1 MTLRTLLALLP
12 VLAVLAA
19 LCLSSHAGNTPRFTT
34 IQTVNES
41 MCASACEVSSM
52 CNWTVFD
59 SVNSTC
65 YFLECPN
72 ITICQSIN
80 VEALLKK
87 QEADVSTDP
96 EPVTPALSTST
107 PHMPVPETTSTPQ
120 PASLVPANTSDNGT
134 LKAAGSTNAD
144 RKLNDSLTLN
154 GTIGDDLGQGTPVVN
169 QTQNQSSV
177 IIPTATPKAKEPVSP
192 QSSSMVPS
200 VAVAATTHPAPT
212 TATATTLH
220 TTKSTST
227 TTSTTT
233 TTTTQRQPIP
243 TTARTPPRTT
253 TITTTTSPATSTVT
267 TTTAS
272 TTPITEIVTT
282 TTSTTAVVKE
292 ASPPTTKKATS
303 TQGPSGNVPQAGT
316 TTSKAGTGEEGGTNN
331 AGIDIAA
338 GPLTRQLVDTS
349 SLLAV
354 FLFGLIFFLVTV
366 ALFLRKAYDSYKK
379 RDYTQVDYLIN
390 GMYSDSGV

>member
-12 VLAVLAA
+12 VLAVLAVP
-19 LCLSSHAGNTPRFTT
+19 CLSSHAGNAPRITT
-34 IQTVNES
+34 IQTMNQS
-41 MCASACEVSSM
+41 MCASECKTSNG

-59 SVNSTC
+59 SENSTC
-65 YFLECPN
+65 YFLDCPN
-72 ITICQSIN
+72 ITVCHSIT
-80 VEALLKK
+80 VEELLRK
-87 QEADVSTDP
+87 QEADVSADP
-96 EPVTPALSTST
+96 EPVIPALSTST
-107 PHMPVPETTSTPQ
+107 PHTPVPETTSTPQ
-120 PASLVPANTSDNGT
+120 PASLVPTTKLNNYSAFNGT
-134 LKAAGSTNAD
+134 VPAPS
-144 RKLNDSLTLN
+144 SS
-154 GTIGDDLGQGTPVVN
+154 GDNLGQGAPVIN
-169 QTQNQSSV
+169 QAQNQSSV
-177 IIPTATPKAKEPVSP
+177 ITPSATPKAKELVT
-192 QSSSMVPS
+192 
-200 VAVAATTHPAPT
+200 VAATTKPAPT

-227 TTSTTT
+227 TTSTTA
-233 TTTTQRQPIP
+233 TTQRPPIP
-243 TTARTPPRTT
+243 TTARTPPPTT
-253 TITTTTSPATSTVT
+253 TITTTTSSPATSTVT

-272 TTPITEIVTT
+272 TTPIPKTVPTI
-282 TTSTTAVVKE
+282 TSTTATVKE
-292 ASPPTTKKATS
+292 TPPPTMTKATS

-316 TTSKAGTGEEGGTNN
+316 TAPKAGTGEEGGANN
-331 AGIDIAA
+331 AAIDIAA